1 LIARGGSGPTILA
14 RSAGV
19 TAAAEVGQLIAAQT
33 ARSAAFSRSKA
44 RLARAFGAQSEVL
57 GESAAQEIPMTHS
70 NDLSPA
76 SAPDPGRAKRLVFE
90 MLGRGVR
97 LWVEDGGLRFRAS
110 TPTLDPALREAIA
123 RRRDDLIAFISA
135 EQAVQNLRQAE
146 PLTIDASQSMLK
158 PSLGQEMWWEWHR
171 AEPTAASFTFPIEV
185 PLHDRDQVSGMFRA
199 LLARHPTLCSR
210 FDDSDGTLS
219 VALNS
224 ADDFAWLD
232 LGESLAEI
240 SPDNAIQEKIAQFSS
255 SGIANGDRWLIRA
268 AAWKAPAGYR
278 LILHVSH
285 MVFDVASISILT
297 TEVMKLCRTF
307 LDTGSW
313 EESGV
318 PSSPFFA
325 LAAAERDW
333 AQSSLGEP
341 VRRLWSST
349 VRGAPVISAPSGR
362 PLDRWGS
369 YVRAS
374 FDFALDPALALALER
389 AASQL
394 KTSLSVLLAACY
406 VRAAIKWSAGTGL
419 CMRVLRNKR
428 DSVATDQMIGYWTA
442 TDIVACHT
450 IPTRWDELVSQISW
464 ALDASYSAN
473 FPEQPGEWLDLQRRI
488 PLTLNYMDVGP
499 IAVGAESATDAWRVP
514 SVSAPQL
521 EPATGTDAPPAI
533 LLMRKS
539 ASGIEG
545 RMRLSS
551 ELMNE
556 GEQLALVRDVIGAF
570 CDAAETFG
578 MAATPGHPAEL
589 RCGEPIMD

>member
-1 LIARGGSGPTILA
+1 MI
-14 RSAGV
+14 
-19 TAAAEVGQLIAAQT
+19 
-33 ARSAAFSRSKA
+33 
-44 RLARAFGAQSEVL
+44 
-57 GESAAQEIPMTHS
+57 HS

-76 SAPDPGRAKRLVFE
+76 PALDPGQAKRFVFE

-97 LWVEDGGLRFRAS
+97 LWVEDGALRFRAS
-110 TPTLDPALREAIA
+110 TPALDPTLRDAIA
-123 RRRDDLIAFISA
+123 QRRDDLIAFISA
-135 EQAVQNLRQAE
+135 ENAVQILRQAE
-146 PLTIDASQSMLK
+146 PLTSTGSPHPLK

-171 AEPTAASFTFPIEV
+171 AEPTAASFTFPVAV
-185 PLHDRDQVSGMFRA
+185 PLHDRDHVSGMFHA
-199 LLARHPTLCSR
+199 LLARHPTLCCR
-210 FDDSDGTLS
+210 FDESDGILS
-219 VALNS
+219 IALNA

-232 LGESLAEI
+232 LGESLAET
-240 SPDNAIQEKIAQFSS
+240 SPDNAILEKIAQFSS

-268 AAWKAPAGYR
+268 AAWKASAGYR
-278 LILHVSH
+278 LVLHVSH

-297 TEVMKLCRTF
+297 TEVTNLCRTF
-307 LDTGSW
+307 LETGSW
-313 EESGV
+313 GEPGV
-318 PSSPFFA
+318 ASSPYFA

-333 AQSSLGEP
+333 AQSSRSEP
-341 VRRLWSST
+341 VRHLWSST
-349 VRGAPVISAPSGR
+349 VRGAPIISAPSGR

-374 FDFALDPALALALER
+374 FDFALDPAMALALER

-394 KTSLSVLLAACY
+394 KTSLLALLAACY
-406 VRAAIKWSAGTGL
+406 ARAAIKWSAGTGL

-428 DSVATDQMIGYWTA
+428 DSVTSDQMIGYWTA

-450 IPTRWDELVSQISW
+450 IPAHWDELISQISW

-488 PLTLNYMDVGP
+488 PLTLNYMEAGP
-499 IAVGAESATDAWRVP
+499 VAVGAEAASDAWRVP
-514 SVSAPQL
+514 SISAPHL

-545 RMRLSS
+545 RMRLSG

-556 GEQLALVRDVIGAF
+556 GEQLGLVRGVIDAL
-570 CDAAETFG
+570 CEAAETFG
-578 MAATPGHPAEL
+578 MEDRSAPLAQSE
-589 RCGEPIMD
+589 RGERVMD